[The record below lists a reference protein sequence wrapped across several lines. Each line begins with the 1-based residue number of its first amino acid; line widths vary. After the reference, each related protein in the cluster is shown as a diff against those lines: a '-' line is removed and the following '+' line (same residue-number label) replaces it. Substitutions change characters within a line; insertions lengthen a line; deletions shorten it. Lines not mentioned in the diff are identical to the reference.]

1 MAQANFILQK
11 MTETTKKRGALL
23 ALTLGAL
30 GVVYGDI
37 GTSPLYAINE
47 IFFGHGG
54 VVPNADNVIG
64 AISLVVWALTIV
76 VAIKYIIFVL
86 RADNEGEGGVFA
98 LFGLLREGS
107 TKMRIFLLGLL
118 VLAAGLLFGDGI
130 ITPAISVLSAVEG
143 LNVATPDFQPYI
155 VPLTA
160 IILTIL
166 FAFQW
171 KGTAKVGRIFG
182 PVISVWFLSIGL
194 LGLRAVIH
202 DPYILEAFNPLRA
215 VEFLSHEPFVHILFI
230 LGAVMLAITG
240 GEALYADMGHFGA
253 QPIRLGWFSLVYPA
267 LLLNYL
273 GQGAFLLSGATVI
286 NNNIFYSLVP
296 SMLIYPMVILATLA
310 TIIASQALISGAFS
324 LTAQGVGLSL
334 LPRVTIVHTH
344 EEHGGQI
351 YVPFVN
357 RALYLGCLLLVF
369 LFKSSTNLAS
379 AYGLAVS
386 GVMVATSLAM
396 IVIARELWK
405 WSWWKILVLWV
416 PLAFVDLTFVTANS
430 LKFLEGGFIPLG
442 IGLFLFTIMKT
453 WQWGRRATL
462 EAYTN
467 YPRMTMHEL
476 VAMREQ
482 GTASIPRT
490 MVALAPNTVTSLDDP
505 VPPVFQVFWK
515 RYRLVPRDVIFLSV
529 KMTRRPYLH
538 GERYQVKKYFEK
550 EGVGTIYSVQLNFG
564 FMEEPDVEGALEG
577 LAAHHDI
584 NVSDAP
590 DEWLFRIVQENIL
603 PADNLSW
610 FNRARFALF
619 RLLLKNSDRAHFY
632 FGVGRDV
639 GLTIESFPMHLGQA
653 KPRVGPSA

>member
-1 MAQANFILQK
+1 
-11 MTETTKKRGALL
+11 MTEAGKKRGALL

-54 VVPNADNVIG
+54 VTPSAANVIG
-64 AISLVVWALTIV
+64 AISLVVWAVTIV

-98 LFGLLREGS
+98 LFGLLRDGS

-118 VLAAGLLFGDGI
+118 VLAAGLLFGDGM

-143 LNVATPDFQPYI
+143 LNVATKDFQPFV

-160 IILTIL
+160 IILTAL
-166 FAFQW
+166 FAVQW
-171 KGTAKVGRIFG
+171 KGTSKVGRIFG
-182 PVISVWFLSIGL
+182 PIISIWFLSIGI
-194 LGLRAVIH
+194 LGARAIIH
-202 DPYILEAFNPLRA
+202 DPEIFSAFNPVNA
-215 VEFLSHEPFVHILFI
+215 MSFLSHESIYHILFI
-230 LGAVMLAITG
+230 LGAVMLVITG

-253 QPIRLGWFSLVYPA
+253 KPIRLGWFSLVYPA

-296 SMLIYPMVILATLA
+296 MSLIYPMVILATAA

-324 LTAQGVGLSL
+324 LTAQGIGLGL
-334 LPRVTIVHTH
+334 MPRLTIVHTH

-396 IVIARELWK
+396 IVIAREVWH
-405 WSWWKILVLWV
+405 WSWWRALILWV
-416 PLAFVDLTFVTANS
+416 PLAIVDVTFLSANS

-442 IGLFLFTIMKT
+442 IGLLLFMAMKT
-453 WQWGRRATL
+453 WQWGRDATIA
-462 EAYTN
+462 AYADF
-467 YPRMTMHEL
+467 PRMTMREL
-476 VAMREQ
+476 LALREQ
-482 GTASIPRT
+482 GAAIIPRT
-490 MVALAPNTVTSLDDP
+490 MVALAAKEVTSLDDP
-505 VPPVFQVFWK
+505 VPPVFQVFWN
-515 RYRLVPRDVIFLSV
+515 RYHLLPRDMIFLVV
-529 KMTRRPYLH
+529 KMQRRPYLKSD
-538 GERYQVKKYFEK
+538 RYTVKKFFE
-550 EGVGTIYSVQLNFG
+550 EPHVGSVYGVRLNFG
-564 FMEEPDVEGALEG
+564 FMEEADVEGALEG
-577 LAAHHDI
+577 LAAHKDI
-584 NVSDAP
+584 NAGDP
-590 DEWLFRIVQENIL
+590 PTEWLFRIVQENIL
-603 PADNLSW
+603 PASNMNW
-610 FNRARFALF
+610 FERMRFALF

-639 GLTIESFPMHLGQA
+639 GLTIESFPMHLG
-653 KPRVGPSA
+653 K